1 MALALRRR
9 EREMN
14 PLTKMHNEM
23 DDLFGSFFEDWDL
36 PVIRAS
42 RWPILD
48 IAENENE
55 FIVKAEVPGCK
66 AEDIDISVNNN
77 RLTISGEKKQE
88 EKKEEKGYYHFERSF
103 GSFRRE
109 INLGCDVD
117 ANKIDA
123 TYKDGILSIK
133 LPKTEKTK
141 PVKVKVKSQ

>member
-23 DDLFGSFFEDWDL
+23 DDLFGSFFEDWDF
-36 PVIRAS
+36 PIARAS

-55 FIVKAEVPGCK
+55 FIIKAEVPGCK

-88 EKKEEKGYYHFERSF
+88 EKKEEKGYYHYERSF

-109 INLGCDVD
+109 ISLGCDVD